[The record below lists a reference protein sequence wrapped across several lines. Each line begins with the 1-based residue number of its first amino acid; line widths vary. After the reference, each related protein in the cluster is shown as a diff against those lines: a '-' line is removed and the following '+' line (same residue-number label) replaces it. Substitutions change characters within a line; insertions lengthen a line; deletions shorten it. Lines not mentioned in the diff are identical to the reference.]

1 MSLETMSFI
10 LGGILLGAGLFG
22 GGLEIKELKLPQIG
36 PVARAMS
43 ALVGIAFVALAVFLN
58 PKPEPVPAPAP
69 APQPAATPPA
79 VPAPHA
85 RREVVSF
92 ADPMQGDLRLD
103 ACLKWGELCG
113 EPAASAWCRARGLS
127 KALEFPI
134 VNVGER
140 GIATRLI
147 GTDQVCRQVFCASF
161 SVITCEK

>member
-43 ALVGIAFVALAVFLN
+43 ALVGVAFVALAVFLN
-58 PKPEPVPAPAP
+58 PKPVPAPP
-69 APQPAATPPA
+69 PAAAAPA
-79 VPAPHA
+79 VPAPQA
-85 RREVVSF
+85 KREAISF

-127 KALEFPI
+127 KALEFLV

-147 GTDQVCRQVFCASF
+147 GTDQVCRAPFCASF